1 MNRTPTTILSELLV
15 LNAQRGDAESLSEL
29 VEFWTP
35 RLRARAHRL
44 TRDHEGGDEVL
55 QESWVGIARGLRRLR
70 DPALF
75 GAWAMRIVHHKSAD
89 WIRARARDRAMDPL
103 HDEQTIGESAPT
115 EIDRAQTIRT
125 AIGQLDPKLRDVVY
139 LFYMDHCTI
148 EQIAAVLEIP
158 VGTAKTR
165 LMRAKKQLRLIL
177 EHSLER
183 STP

>member
-15 LNAQRGDAESLSEL
+15 LNAQRGDEESLSEL

-44 TRDHEGGDEVL
+44 TRDHEGAGEVL

-103 HDEQTIGESAPT
+103 HDEGTIGESPST

-125 AIGQLDPKLRDVVY
+125 AIGQLDRNLRDVVY
-139 LFYMDHCTI
+139 LFYMDNCTLK
-148 EQIAAVLEIP
+148 QVSVVLDIP
-158 VGTAKTR
+158 IGTAKSR
-165 LMRAKKQLRLIL
+165 LARARDQLRPIL
-177 EHSLER
+177 EQTLER